1 MFHREST
8 LTAICL
14 HDLKIKKSV
23 LQMEPFIVLNTTRP
37 NTEGQKQTD
46 RSYLLKQTTE
56 IKYLIPRLIFAVLD
70 VN

>member
-1 MFHREST
+1 
-8 LTAICL
+8 
-14 HDLKIKKSV
+14 
-23 LQMEPFIVLNTTRP
+23 MEPFIVLNTTRP

>member
-1 MFHREST
+1 
-8 LTAICL
+8 
-14 HDLKIKKSV
+14 
-23 LQMEPFIVLNTTRP
+23 MEPFIVLNTTRP

-70 VN
+70 LNWSTASVPNRRPILSESAP